1 MQHQTR
7 CPRQDSHSET
17 VAGTSPD
24 ALRRLGHRLSFY
36 FPPVPGMPEAFER
49 HGEAPGLGVCGH
61 CLPGR
66 HDLGRLR
73 PPKATAVHFSICKMR
88 LMTLLSEKLWS

>member
-1 MQHQTR
+1 MQHRTR
-7 CPRQDSHSET
+7 GPQQDSHSET

-36 FPPVPGMPEAFER
+36 FPLFQECLRPLSIMGKLQ
-49 HGEAPGLGVCGH
+49 GLGVCGH

-66 HDLGRLR
+66 RDLGRLR
-73 PPKATAVHFSICKMR
+73 SPKATAVHFSICKMR

>member
-7 CPRQDSHSET
+7 YPRQDSHSET

-36 FPPVPGMPEAFER
+36 FPLFQECLRPLSVMGK
-49 HGEAPGLGVCGH
+49 LGVCGH

-73 PPKATAVHFSICKMR
+73 SPKATAVHFSICKMR